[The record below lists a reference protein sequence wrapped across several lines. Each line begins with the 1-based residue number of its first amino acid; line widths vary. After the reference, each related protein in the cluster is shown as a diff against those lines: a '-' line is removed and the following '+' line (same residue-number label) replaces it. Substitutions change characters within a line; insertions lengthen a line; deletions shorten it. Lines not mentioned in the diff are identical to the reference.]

1 MTTHVEDGALVRF
14 LDREDD
20 AAERADVT
28 GHLAGC
34 DRCTARLAELTR
46 AADAFSAAL
55 RAADVPAPARVR
67 PAPRWGL
74 RAAAAVLV
82 LGGIAGAVQPVRAW
96 ILERTEA
103 LWTAVTGRG
112 ASSPPPI
119 VPVPVRSASIA
130 FVPSG
135 DEFTLEVTARQAGGV
150 LRLETVAGDT
160 ATALVQGGSG
170 AEDLVV
176 LPSMLR
182 IVNPSSSRAS
192 YEIRLPAR
200 LVRVRVRVGAAAPWD
215 YRPGSGAVEIELENR

>member
-1 MTTHVEDGALVRF
+1 MTTHVEDGALVRYV
-14 LDREDD
+14 DRED
-20 AAERADVT
+20 APAERVDVT

-46 AADAFSAAL
+46 AGDAFSAAL
-55 RAADVPAPARVR
+55 HAADVPAPARR
-67 PAPRWGL
+67 PAPRWGV

-103 LWTAVTGRG
+103 LWTAVTGR
-112 ASSPPPI
+112 STPVSTP
-119 VPVPVRSASIA
+119 VPDPVRSASVA

-135 DEFTLEVTARQAGGV
+135 NEFTLEVTARQAGGV

-160 ATALVQGGSG
+160 ATALVRGGSG

-200 LVRVRVRVGAAAPWD
+200 LARVRVRVGAGEPWD
-215 YRPGSGAVEIELENR
+215 YRPGSGTVEIELENR